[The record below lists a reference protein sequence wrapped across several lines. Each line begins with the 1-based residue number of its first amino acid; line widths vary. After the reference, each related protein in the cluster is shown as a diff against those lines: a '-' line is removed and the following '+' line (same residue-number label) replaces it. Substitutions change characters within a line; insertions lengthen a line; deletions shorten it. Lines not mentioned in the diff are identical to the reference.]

1 MTQQQYIIN
10 RKVNIVELAQTLGN
24 ISEAC
29 RNLGVSR
36 QHYYDIK
43 GAIAEDGI
51 EGLLEK
57 SRRSPRVANR
67 ISPEIEKLILEYAL
81 EYPTHGQA
89 RVENELKAKG
99 IRISSG
105 GVRGVWGRHN
115 LLRKTDRLKHL
126 EKYAAESGKVLTES
140 QVVALENAKE
150 AKETI
155 GEIETYHPGFLL
167 GQDTY
172 YVGYIKGVGKIYQ
185 QTGID
190 TFSNVGFA
198 KLYMD
203 KTAITAADFLND
215 KVLPFFDLEQ
225 VKLLRVLTDRGTEY
239 SGKIEQHPYQL
250 FLHLNDIEHSRT
262 KAYHPQTNGCTER
275 LNQIIQEEFYAVAFR
290 KTHYKSLEQIQ
301 TDLDTFMTYYNE
313 KRTNQGKR
321 CQGRTPKQTWDD
333 GYELYT
339 KYVLEKEASTVSEA
353 NVEGRPNEII
363 AFESQKSI
371 EDGAAPTTLSKLQ
384 SEQKEVEIKMNIH

>member
-1 MTQQQYIIN
+1 MTQQQYIIS
-10 RKVNIVELAQTLGN
+10 RKVNIVELANTLGN

-43 GAIAEDGI
+43 TAINEDGI

-57 SRRSPRVANR
+57 SRKVPRVANR
-67 ISPEIEKLILEYAL
+67 IGPEIEKQILEYAL
-81 EYPTHGQA
+81 EFPTHGQV

-115 LLRKTDRLKHL
+115 ILRKGDRLKRL
-126 EKYAAESGKVLTES
+126 EKYSAETGKVLTES
-140 QVVALENAKE
+140 QVAALECAKE
-150 AKETI
+150 AKQAH
-155 GEIETYHPGFLL
+155 GEIETFHPGFLF

-190 TFSNVGFA
+190 TFSNTGFA
-198 KLYMD
+198 KLYLD

-215 KVLPFFDLEQ
+215 KVLPYFDSEQ
-225 VKLLRVLTDRGTEY
+225 MRLLRVLTDRGTEY

-262 KAYHPQTNGCTER
+262 KAFHPQTNGCTER

-290 KTHYKSLEQIQ
+290 KTLYGSIEQIQ
-301 TDLDTFMTYYNE
+301 TDLDAYMKYYNE

-321 CQGRTPKQTWDD
+321 CLGRTPKQTWDD
-333 GYELYT
+333 GYELYK
-339 KYVLEKEASTVSEA
+339 KYVIEKSE
-353 NVEGRPNEII
+353 VTNE
-363 AFESQKSI
+363 
-371 EDGAAPTTLSKLQ
+371 
-384 SEQKEVEIKMNIH
+384 VVVH

>member
-1 MTQQQYIIN
+1 VKELSQGLPRLRILLATNFLKPRKESPMTQSQYIIR
-10 RKVNIVELAQTLGN
+10 RKMNVVELAQTLGN

-43 GAIAEDGI
+43 SAIAEDGI

-57 SRRSPRVANR
+57 SRRRPRVANR
-67 ISPEIEKLILEYAL
+67 LSPEIEEKILNYSL
-81 EYPTHGQA
+81 EFPTHGQK
-89 RVENELKAKG
+89 RVCNELKRQG
-99 IRISSG
+99 VNVSDG
-105 GVRGVWGRHN
+105 GVRGVWSRHN
-115 LLRKTDRLKHL
+115 LLRKKERLKRL
-126 EKYAAESGKVLTES
+126 EKFASESGKVLTES
-140 QVVALENAKE
+140 QVQALENAKE
-150 AKETI
+150 EKQAY
-155 GEIETYHPGFLL
+155 GEIETFHPGFLL

-198 KLYMD
+198 KLYTD

-215 KVLPFFDLEQ
+215 KVLPFFDDEQ
-225 VKLLRVLTDRGTEY
+225 MTLLRVLTDRGSEY
-239 SGKIEQHPYQL
+239 GGKMEKHPYQL

-262 KAYHPQTNGCTER
+262 KARHPQTNGCTER

-290 KTHYKSLEQIQ
+290 KTLYTSIDQIQ
-301 TDLDTFMTYYNE
+301 ADLDAFMAYYNNE
-313 KRTNQGKR
+313 RTNQGKR

-333 GYELYT
+333 GYELYK
-339 KYVLEKEASTVSEA
+339 KYVIKKMEVT
-353 NVEGRPNEII
+353 NEV
-363 AFESQKSI
+363 A
-371 EDGAAPTTLSKLQ
+371 
-384 SEQKEVEIKMNIH
+384 IH

>member
-1 MTQQQYIIN
+1 MTQHQYIIN
-10 RKVNIVELAQTLGN
+10 RKVNIVELAQKLGN

-43 GAIAEDGI
+43 TAITEDGI

-57 SRRSPRVANR
+57 SRKTPRVANR
-67 ISPEIEKLILEYAL
+67 ISPEIEKMVLDYAL
-81 EYPTHGQA
+81 EFPTHGQV

-105 GVRGVWGRHN
+105 GVRGIWGRHN
-115 LLRKTDRLKHL
+115 LLRKADRLKRL
-126 EKYAAESGKVLTES
+126 EKFAAESGKVLTES

-150 AKETI
+150 AKEAH
-155 GEIETYHPGFLL
+155 GEIETYHPGFLF

-198 KLYMD
+198 KLYLD
-203 KTAITAADFLND
+203 KSAITAADFMND
-215 KVLPFFDLEQ
+215 KVLPFFDNEHI
-225 VKLLRVLTDRGTEY
+225 KMLRVLTDRGTEY
-239 SGKIEQHPYQL
+239 SGRIENHPFQL

-262 KAYHPQTNGCTER
+262 KAFHPQTNGCTER
-275 LNQIIQEEFYAVAFR
+275 LNQIIQDEFYAVAFR
-290 KTHYKSLEQIQ
+290 KTHYKTLEQIQ
-301 TDLDTFMTYYNE
+301 IDLDIFMNYYNE

-321 CQGRTPKQTWDD
+321 CLGRTPKQTWDD
-333 GYELYT
+333 GYELYK
-339 KYVLEKEASTVSEA
+339 KYMLEKM
-353 NVEGRPNEII
+353 
-363 AFESQKSI
+363 
-371 EDGAAPTTLSKLQ
+371 
-384 SEQKEVEIKMNIH
+384 EVTDAVAIH

>member
-1 MTQQQYIIN
+1 MTQSQYIIR
-10 RKVNIVELAQTLGN
+10 RKMNVVELAQTLGN

-43 GAIAEDGI
+43 SAIAEDGI

-57 SRRSPRVANR
+57 SRRRPRVANR
-67 ISPEIEKLILEYAL
+67 LSPEIEEKILNYSL
-81 EYPTHGQA
+81 EFPTHGQK
-89 RVENELKAKG
+89 RVCNELKRQG
-99 IRISSG
+99 VNVSDG
-105 GVRGVWGRHN
+105 GVRGVWSRHN
-115 LLRKTDRLKHL
+115 LLRKKERLKRL
-126 EKYAAESGKVLTES
+126 EKFASESGKVLTES
-140 QVVALENAKE
+140 QVQALENAKE
-150 AKETI
+150 EKQAY
-155 GEIETYHPGFLL
+155 GEIETFHPGFLL

-198 KLYMD
+198 KLYTD

-215 KVLPFFDLEQ
+215 KVLPFFDDEQ
-225 VKLLRVLTDRGTEY
+225 MTLLRVLTDRGSEY
-239 SGKIEQHPYQL
+239 GGKMEKHPYQL

-262 KAYHPQTNGCTER
+262 KARHPQTNGCTER

-290 KTHYKSLEQIQ
+290 KTLYTSIDQIQ
-301 TDLDTFMTYYNE
+301 ADLDAFMAYYNNE
-313 KRTNQGKR
+313 RTNQGKR

-333 GYELYT
+333 GYELYK
-339 KYVLEKEASTVSEA
+339 KYVIKKMEVT
-353 NVEGRPNEII
+353 NEV
-363 AFESQKSI
+363 A
-371 EDGAAPTTLSKLQ
+371 
-384 SEQKEVEIKMNIH
+384 IH